1 MVIHLVLP
9 NRLQECTEYI
19 FRAFLQ
25 CIVVWQCL
33 AVETLTMYRQ
43 GVFKFKPAPPKN
55 VESNISIGFSAIF
68 LGIYLLSDTKELL
81 GGARHPV

>member
-25 CIVVWQCL
+25 CIIVVWQCL

-43 GVFKFKPAPPKN
+43 GVFKPAPPKN
-55 VESNISIGFSAIF
+55 VESHISIGFTVIF
-68 LGIYLLSDTKELL
+68 LGTYYVI
-81 GGARHPV
+81 